1 MNYICYIYV
10 LCFSYIRFHPNVKA
24 SKVYQADWES
34 LNTRPVHK
42 WFEDAK
48 FGIFIHWGVYSVP
61 AYSPSSKDGVD
72 PSARYAEW
80 YVHRL
85 KHKSDVQKYFRNFHN
100 KAYGE
105 NINYRSL
112 AKYFKAE
119 LFDAKFW
126 AQTFKSSGAKYVVLT
141 SKHHDG
147 YTLWPSKYSENW
159 NAVAVGPGFDILKNL
174 SHAVKSEG
182 LKMGYYYSLLE
193 WRHPW
198 YGKNKWEMMGRYC
211 TEHMIPQMKELI
223 NNYNPDILYGDGDWD
238 FLSKVYQTP
247 SFFEWLFNESPVK
260 DSIVINDRWGKE
272 TRGKHGGYYTTEY
285 DTLKKLTDNVENSSF
300 SKVWEEC
307 RGIGASF
314 GYNKNENLE
323 DYSSS
328 EQLIH
333 ILINKVSRGGNLL
346 LNIGPTA
353 DGRIPVIMQQ
363 RLCNFLFTFKISLL
377 LLCIDFNFSF
387 SDILSYV

>member
-1 MNYICYIYV
+1 
-10 LCFSYIRFHPNVKA
+10 
-24 SKVYQADWES
+24 
-34 LNTRPVHK
+34 
-42 WFEDAK
+42 
-48 FGIFIHWGVYSVP
+48 
-61 AYSPSSKDGVD
+61 
-72 PSARYAEW
+72 
-80 YVHRL
+80 
-85 KHKSDVQKYFRNFHN
+85 
-100 KAYGE
+100 
-105 NINYRSL
+105 
-112 AKYFKAE
+112 
-119 LFDAKFW
+119 
-126 AQTFKSSGAKYVVLT
+126 
-141 SKHHDG
+141 
-147 YTLWPSKYSENW
+147 
-159 NAVAVGPGFDILKNL
+159 
-174 SHAVKSEG
+174 
-182 LKMGYYYSLLE
+182 
-193 WRHPW
+193 
-198 YGKNKWEMMGRYC
+198 MGRYC

-247 SFFEWLFNESPVK
+247 SFFKWLFNESPVK

-300 SKVWEEC
+300 TKVWEEC

-363 RLCNFLFTFKISLL
+363 RLCNQVFYFYFYSIILKFHFFYVSISIFCFLIS
-377 LLCIDFNFSF
+377 
-387 SDILSYV
+387 YQMYR